1 MDTRALSRIGLAAS
15 VALGSS
21 AAIWLIVAV
30 SSASGGPAALA
41 PDLVTLAIQQE
52 NLLVAPDE
60 KGRTVLR
67 LSNEIGNRAN
77 GPLEVFPGPA
87 SVDCDDD
94 GDPENDRDA
103 SQRIFAD
110 TNGSGGYEAGVDV
123 VESERGFGCMR
134 YHPAHDHWHVLDI
147 ARYELRREA
156 TGELVAHSRKV
167 GFCFTDTRLAFPS
180 VVSPSAA
187 IYPIGS
193 AKPTGCDANSTQ
205 GISPGWADLYAFA
218 LPGQQL
224 RVGGLPRGKYCLTS
238 RADPLDLIEELDDNN
253 NVRRVRLTLRPR
265 KLRVRKLDGPCRV

>member
-1 MDTRALSRIGLAAS
+1 VDTRALSTIGLAAA

-21 AAIWLIVAV
+21 AATWLIVAV
-30 SSASGGPAALA
+30 TSASGGPPALA

-60 KGRTVLR
+60 KGRTVMR

-87 SVDCDDD
+87 SVDCDGD
-94 GDPENDRDA
+94 GDPANDRDA

-110 TNGSGGYEAGVDV
+110 TNGSGGYEGGVDV

-156 TGELVAHSRKV
+156 TGELVTHSRKV

-180 VVSPSAA
+180 LVSPPAA

-193 AKPTGCDANSTQ
+193 AKPSGCDADSTQ

-224 RVGGLPRGKYCLTS
+224 RIGGLPRGKYCLTS
-238 RADPLDLIEELDDNN
+238 RADPLDLIEELDENN
-253 NVRRVRLTLRPR
+253 NVRRVRLNLRPR
-265 KLRVRKLDGPCRV
+265 KLRVRKLDGLCRV